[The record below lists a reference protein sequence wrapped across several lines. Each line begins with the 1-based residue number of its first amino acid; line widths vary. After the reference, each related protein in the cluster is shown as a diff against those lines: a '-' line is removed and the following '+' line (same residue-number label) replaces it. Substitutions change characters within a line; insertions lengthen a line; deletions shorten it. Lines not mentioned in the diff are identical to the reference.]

1 MKKILLIIV
10 VGIIAIAI
18 YQHRQSQNNTQL
30 TISGPFEFNGTELSR
45 DGFLYSRLGVTESLT
60 RLMPDGSVQPLL
72 ATEWTPSADGLVWRF
87 SIRPGVVFHDG
98 TPLNAEAVRQ
108 NLAYARSQPGV
119 IRQVPIQAITV
130 ENGALVIALSQPYS
144 PLLSVLA
151 HYSLGIVSPATLG
164 KTGQGDAADNAQ
176 TGQGQAPSA
185 VIGTGAYQVAM
196 AHPPHKIEVTQNPDY
211 WGDLAHIQSVS
222 YLAGH
227 RSESRALLVRSGQAD
242 IAYSIDPVSRE
253 GLKQSDQVT
262 VESLALPRTVLL
274 KLNLAHPQLRHQAVR
289 KAISLALDRE
299 GMAATVLR
307 LPGSAAYQ
315 LFSPSQS
322 DWYIENLKHK
332 YNLQQA
338 KTLMMQQ
345 GWSYDNQGW
354 LVRDGQPFTL
364 TLTTYANRPELPVL
378 ATSIQ
383 NQLALLGIQ
392 VNVSIDNASAIP
404 AKHHDNT
411 LDMALIARN
420 FGMMGTPLPILYDDF
435 SSPQG
440 SDWGHMNWDSPQIR
454 AILTQ
459 LLSESDP
466 HVARQLSQQVARI
479 MADQLPVIPI
489 AYSQQLIAVNNRV
502 SGFSFDP
509 YEIDYRLKEMQLH
522 D

>member
-72 ATEWTPSADGLVWRF
+72 ATEWTPSADGLIWRF

-98 TPLNAEAVRQ
+98 SQLNAEAVRQ
-108 NLAYARSQPGV
+108 NLAYARTQPGV

-130 ENGALVIALSQPYS
+130 ENGTLVIALSRPYS

-151 HYSLGIVSPATLG
+151 HYSLGMVSPATLG
-164 KTGQGDAADNAQ
+164 KIAQGDETDK
-176 TGQGQAPSA
+176 GQAPSA

-211 WGDLAHIQSVS
+211 WGEPAHIQSVS

-242 IAYSIDPVSRE
+242 IAYSVDPISRE
-253 GLKQSDQVT
+253 GLKQSEQVS
-262 VESLALPRTVLL
+262 VQSLALPRTVLL
-274 KLNLAHPQLRHQAVR
+274 KLNLGHPQLRHLAVR
-289 KAISLALDRE
+289 QAISLALDRE
-299 GMAATVLR
+299 GMASTVLR

-322 DWYIENLKHK
+322 DWYLDNLHEQR
-332 YNLQQA
+332 NLQKA